1 MLIGESDQAFAAICT
16 LNAGD
21 EVVRR
26 GSTRYFLSLGNVFF
40 SLVLG
45 AVALGVAW
53 FHFPAETVQMFKAA
67 GVVREWLASRGWPA
81 HYEAAVRALLDE
93 RQIVYMGFVLAT
105 RIVVGLIIGLC
116 FSMFRKAVPTEQA

>member
-1 MLIGESDQAFAAICT
+1 M
-16 LNAGD
+16 
-21 EVVRR
+21 
-26 GSTRYFLSLGNVFF
+26 FF

-53 FHFPAETVQMFKAA
+53 YHFPAETVQLFKVA

-93 RQIVYMGFVLAT
+93 KQIVYMVFVLAT
-105 RIVVGLIIGLC
+105 RVVVGLLIGLC
-116 FSMFRKAVPTEQA
+116 FWMFRKVVPTQQA